1 MSGPNASELA
11 ARYIDDA
18 MSSGRVATNSATAM
32 RSVLRRFVADC
43 EDPPAAKLTDDHVR
57 SWLETQSKVSD
68 VTRRTNLATVKTWCR
83 WMKDQGYIPS
93 DPTERV
99 KLAYQP
105 RPRRGPVLVPKG
117 RSALLLGEY
126 RAHQERSGFT
136 AKTISGTSRLLRY
149 FAVALEPK
157 DVLDADK
164 GDIEA
169 WLDGRHLSPKSRYT
183 YISTIASFYDW
194 AVDEELLAQSPTRRI
209 RRPRTGRAL
218 PRPAGDGDLER
229 ALAAATPRMRAWL
242 MLGAYQGL
250 RCREISLLQVDDLM
264 LTRRPPLLVVSHG
277 KGGRERVL
285 PLNPQV
291 EAALRTYGLPRSGY
305 IFTSDG
311 TRPLV
316 AESVSNTICRYLRDL
331 GIDATAHQLRHWF
344 GSTVYQRTRDLR
356 MTQELM
362 GHAFPSTT
370 AIYAAWDTEAAG
382 DVVRSLG
389 ATPEDTPPSVA
400 EAS

>member
-1 MSGPNASELA
+1 MSGPSSSELA
-11 ARYIDDA
+11 ARYIDDST
-18 MSSGRVATNSATAM
+18 SSGRVASNSAGAM
-32 RSVLRRFVADC
+32 RSVLRRFVDASGD
-43 EDPPAAKLTDDHVR
+43 PAASKLTDDHIR
-57 SWLETQSKVSD
+57 SWLDSQSAVSD
-68 VTRRTNLATVKTWCR
+68 RTRRTNLATLKTWCR
-83 WMKDQGYIPS
+83 WMKDQGYIS
-93 DPTERV
+93 RDPTERV

-105 RPRRGPVLVPKG
+105 RPRRGPVAVPTG
-117 RSALLLGEY
+117 RSALVLGEY
-126 RAHQERSGFT
+126 RDHQERSGFT
-136 AKTISGTSRLLRY
+136 PKTITGTSRLLRY

-157 DVLDADK
+157 DVLDAK
-164 GDIEA
+164 KRDIEA
-169 WLDGRHLSPKSRYT
+169 WLDGRRLSPKSRYT

-218 PRPAGDGDLER
+218 PRPADDGDLAR
-229 ALAAATPRMRAWL
+229 ALRGATPRMRAWL

-250 RCREISLLQVDDLM
+250 RCHEIALLQVDDLL

-291 EAALRTYGLPRSGY
+291 EAALRAYGLPRSGY

-316 AESVSNTICRYLRDL
+316 AESVSNTICRYLRL
-331 GIDATAHQLRHWF
+331 MGGGATAHQLRHWF
-344 GSTVYQRTRDLR
+344 GSAVYQRTRDLR
-356 MTQELM
+356 LTQELM

-389 ATPEDTPPSVA
+389 APDE
-400 EAS
+400 E